1 MLKFSFDPSLGVPD
15 GYVYTFPD
23 GYKSRNLHRTS
34 WYDDIL
40 KHYRDNGIPIPEDW
54 KEQAEHQ
61 WCLGAPPGFCV
72 HETGEGWV
80 GFNSRLTAHDF
91 LHGTVVLSQIAMHP
105 DPLVDK
111 DLAESRARKCI
122 ACPANINVSGCVPC
136 LGIANFILNIKGKNK
151 TPHDHLLKTCGA
163 CKCSTEAKVW
173 VKAEVLNQHEDATA
187 LAIMSSMPDCWVY
200 QEISQLRDNQP
211 S

>member
-1 MLKFSFDPSLGVPD
+1 MLKFDFDPSIGVPD
-15 GYVYTFPD
+15 GYVFTFPD

-34 WYDDIL
+34 WYDDIR
-40 KHYRDNGIPIPEDW
+40 KHYQDNGYYMPPDW

-61 WCLGAPPGFCV
+61 WCLGAPPGFCK

-105 DPLVDK
+105 DPLVDQE
-111 DLAESRARKCI
+111 LAESRARKCV

-136 LGIANFILNIKGKNK
+136 LGIANFVLNIKGKNR
-151 TPHDHLLKTCGA
+151 TQSDQFLKTCA
-163 CKCSTEAKVW
+163 HCKCSNEAQVW
-173 VKAEVLNQHEDATA
+173 VKAEILANHPDHTA
-187 LAIMSSMPDCWVY
+187 LAGMRAMPDCWKS
-200 QEISQLRDNQP
+200 QELSQFGL
-211 S
+211 